1 MDIVTTVTLAWL
13 YFKQKVTEP
22 TTEREP
28 FVPPVTPIPLEENN
42 MGIEREPFV
51 PVVPPGNGFTLD
63 AEEEEPTIREPFVP
77 VVPPTPVCPP
87 VEVRMDLTTADTIN
101 YDSRIKPCGCPP
113 GYRKVEVR
121 RGHTTATRCYNGD

>member
-51 PVVPPGNGFTLD
+51 PPVTPIPL
-63 AEEEEPTIREPFVP
+63 EPIPLA
-77 VVPPTPVCPP
+77 CPP
-87 VEVRMDLTTADTIN
+87 AEQRMDLSTTSSGIVHYNPATP
-101 YDSRIKPCGCPP
+101 PCGCPP
-113 GYRKVEVR
+113 GYRKVEVK
-121 RGHTTATRCYNGD
+121 RGKHSTATMCYNGD

>member
-1 MDIVTTVTLAWL
+1 MIQNIGGFLVLSWLWLNRSKEPEVTVT
-13 YFKQKVTEP
+13 
-22 TTEREP
+22 
-28 FVPPVTPIPLEENN
+28 
-42 MGIEREPFV
+42 EREPFV
-51 PVVPPGNGFTLD
+51 PVVAPGKGWSLD
-63 AEEEEPTIREPFVP
+63 AEEEEPTIRKPFVP

-87 VEVRMDLTTADTIN
+87 TEIRLDLTTADTIN